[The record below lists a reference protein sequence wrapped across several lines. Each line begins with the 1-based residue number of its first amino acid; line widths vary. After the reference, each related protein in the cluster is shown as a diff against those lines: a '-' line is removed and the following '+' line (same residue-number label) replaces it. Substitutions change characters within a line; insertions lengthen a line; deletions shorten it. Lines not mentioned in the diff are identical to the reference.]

1 MKFLCIIGYSCN
13 LWLIQVLTP
22 KNIDFVYIH
31 NCWLIWIVRDSYTY
45 FVAHTGS
52 HTGRHRLCVQTQSVT
67 HKHSSWLVRIVRGS
81 HSRLRWKKLILYTY
95 IDCDSS
101 VELVTHAYCSWLAQV
116 LTPKDNG
123 CVYTQDLRLMY
134 IVGHAYTL
142 CADRTDA
149 YAERRRFCIYTQC
162 VMHIVGDS
170 HTLLCTSTNTARP
183 RFCIHTQC
191 VIHMYSLL
199 YTHCA

>member
-1 MKFLCIIGYSCN
+1 M
-13 LWLIQVLTP
+13 
-22 KNIDFVYIH
+22 
-31 NCWLIWIVRDSYTY
+31 
-45 FVAHTGS
+45 AHTGS
-52 HTGRHRLCVQTQSVT
+52 HTGRHRVCIQTQSVT
-67 HKHSSWLVRIVRGS
+67 HMHSSWLVRIVRGS